1 MWDGIM
7 FRFCKADYLCW
18 NGEPH
23 WLGYVV
29 MIYIVFKVL
38 QFMYKLLAN
47 E

>member
-7 FRFCKADYLCW
+7 FRFCKADYLFW

>member
-1 MWDGIM
+1 M